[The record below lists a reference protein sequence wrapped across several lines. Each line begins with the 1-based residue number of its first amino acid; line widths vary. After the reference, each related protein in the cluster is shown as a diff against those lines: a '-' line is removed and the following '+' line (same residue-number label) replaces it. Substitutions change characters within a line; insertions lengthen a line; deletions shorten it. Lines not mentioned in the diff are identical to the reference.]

1 MGPMHNTKNKLN
13 SKKTSFLSQCE
24 MHTKNFSLYEVVKC
38 NIIGNRW
45 YFGRPSHQPIK
56 AEIVKEVATVIED
69 DQSLK
74 LTNKNELSRSIANT
88 SWYEHETMI

>member
-1 MGPMHNTKNKLN
+1 
-13 SKKTSFLSQCE
+13 
-24 MHTKNFSLYEVVKC
+24 MHTKNFSLSLYEVVKH

-56 AEIVKEVATVIED
+56 PEIVREVAIAIEN

-74 LTNKNELSRSIANT
+74 LTNKNELSRSIVNT
-88 SWYEHETMI
+88 C

>member
-1 MGPMHNTKNKLN
+1 
-13 SKKTSFLSQCE
+13 

-56 AEIVKEVATVIED
+56 PEIVREVAIAIEN
-69 DQSLK
+69 DQNLK
-74 LTNKNELSRSIANT
+74 LTNKNELSRSIVNT
-88 SWYEHETMI
+88 C

>member
-1 MGPMHNTKNKLN
+1 MEPRNSVKNKLN
-13 SKKTSFLSQCE
+13 SKKTGFLSQCE

-56 AEIVKEVATVIED
+56 PEIVREVAIAIEN

-74 LTNKNELSRSIANT
+74 LTNKNELSRSIVNT
-88 SWYEHETMI
+88 C